1 MLGPSHHAYVFG
13 HHFAHTI
20 LVAPT
25 ERPAMPTSTPLLE
38 ALKAEESA
46 QRDKEEIQRN
56 HFHYKDAPHASKKDE
71 SRKEA
76 GAASGAASEAK
87 QCDDST
93 APL

>member
-1 MLGPSHHAYVFG
+1 
-13 HHFAHTI
+13 
-20 LVAPT
+20 
-25 ERPAMPTSTPLLE
+25 MPTSTPLLE

-46 QRDKEEIQRN
+46 QRDREEIQRN
-56 HFHYKDAPHASKKDE
+56 LFHKDALHASKKDE

-76 GAASGAASEAK
+76 AAAASGAASEAK